1 MKKLKKV
8 SLSVFVFALCLSG
21 LGALGTGVSQA
32 QAGKI
37 SASRTA
43 ITLDDSRQWTIDF
56 ELAEPILCDPLS
68 PPPCLVV
75 LDFTSA
81 IPAGLSVSPVSI
93 QWAPNEW
100 SAVKTLTLSVTDFS
114 VFTSDQI
121 VHLAAI
127 AASRSEY
134 YSGYSV
140 DIELTVHGTQT
151 TSTTA
156 PPTTTTT
163 PRSTP
168 SDPVAPAFTG

>member
-56 ELAEPILCDPLS
+56 ELGEPILCDPLS

-75 LDFTSA
+75 LDFTST
-81 IPAGLSVSPVSI
+81 IPAGLSVSPSSI
-93 QWAPNEW
+93 QWASNDW
-100 SAVKTLTLSVTDFS
+100 FTTKTLTLSVTDFS

-127 AASRSEY
+127 AASGSEY
-134 YSGYSV
+134 YSGYAV

-156 PPTTTTT
+156 PPTTTNA
-163 PRSTP
+163 S
-168 SDPVAPAFTG
+168 SDPVEPAFTG

>member
-8 SLSVFVFALCLSG
+8 SLSVFVFALCLSSV
-21 LGALGTGVSQA
+21 GALGTGVSQA

-56 ELAEPILCDPLS
+56 ELGEPILCDPLS

-75 LDFTSA
+75 LDFTST
-81 IPAGLSVSPVSI
+81 IPAGMSVSPSSL
-93 QWAPNEW
+93 QWAFNDGFTT
-100 SAVKTLTLSVTDFS
+100 KTLTLSVADFS
-114 VFTSDQI
+114 AFGSDQI
-121 VHLAAI
+121 VHLAAV
-127 AASRSEY
+127 AASESEY
-134 YSGYSV
+134 YSGYAV

-156 PPTTTTT
+156 LPTTTTM
-163 PRSTP
+163 S
-168 SDPVAPAFTG
+168 SDPVEPAFTG

>member
-21 LGALGTGVSQA
+21 LGALGIGVSQA
-32 QAGKI
+32 QVGKI

-43 ITLDDSRQWTIDF
+43 ITLDDTRQWDIDF
-56 ELAEPILCDPLS
+56 ELDEPIVCGPSS
-68 PPPCLVV
+68 PSPCLVV
-75 LDFTSA
+75 LDFTST
-81 IPAGLSVSPVSI
+81 IPSGMSVSPSSI
-93 QWAPNEW
+93 QWASNDW
-100 SAVKTLTLSVTDFS
+100 STKKSLTLSVTDFS

-127 AASRSEY
+127 AASGSEY

-151 TSTTA
+151 TL
-156 PPTTTTT
+156 TTTTT
-163 PRSTP
+163 STP